1 MENLFLVCLIPPVS
15 IVEDIDVIRTDLSE
29 RFNVL
34 ESLKRPAHITL
45 YNPVKIS
52 SGAAE
57 LSFFKAL
64 ESASFANPFIQV
76 IKNYHSFAPH
86 TIYINVDQN
95 EGIMQLQSQIKKALR
110 PLNLWP
116 QKENSKFTPH
126 LTIAFKDVKPNVYAE
141 IIDDLKDK
149 KFKRE
154 FLVGSFSVYKHIDKK
169 WRPYKEYPFKNPQ
182 TQTKPLS
189 LFD

>member
-15 IVEDIDVIRTDLSE
+15 IVEDVDAIRTDLSE
-29 RFNVL
+29 RFAVL

-52 SGAAE
+52 SSAE
-57 LSFFKAL
+57 ELKFFKAL
-64 ESASFANPFIQV
+64 EDASFADPFTQV
-76 IKNYHSFAPH
+76 IKNYNSFEPH
-86 TIYINVDQN
+86 TVYINVDQN
-95 EGIMQLQSQIKKALR
+95 EGIMQLQSQIKKALK
-110 PLNLWP
+110 PLNLLP
-116 QKENSKFTPH
+116 QKESFKFTPH

-141 IIDDLKDK
+141 IMDELKDK

-169 WRPYKEYPFKNPQ
+169 WRPYKEYLFKKPQ
-182 TQTKPLS
+182 MAKSLS